1 MVGVS
6 GCCAGY
12 RWVVVAVGGGVCF
25 GFLICWVVGWALGR
39 GFEVVMGVGGV

>member
-12 RWVVVAVGGGVCF
+12 RWMVVGVGGGVCF
-25 GFLICWVVGWALGR
+25 GFLCWVVGWAMRR
-39 GFEVVMGVGGV
+39 GFEVVLGVGGV